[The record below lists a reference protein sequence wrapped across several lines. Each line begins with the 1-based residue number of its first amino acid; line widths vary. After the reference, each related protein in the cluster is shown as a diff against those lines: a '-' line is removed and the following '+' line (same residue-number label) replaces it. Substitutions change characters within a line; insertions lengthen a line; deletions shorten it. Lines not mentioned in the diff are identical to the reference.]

1 MRLHL
6 LRLLVVQKE
15 QQGQSEQPPR
25 LLREHGPGSP
35 VPQVQTVDTQQMA
48 QLLVQQAVKVL
59 QALMEQQLVPP
70 LAQVVQVALA
80 LQVAQWLF

>member
-1 MRLHL
+1 
-6 LRLLVVQKE
+6 
-15 QQGQSEQPPR
+15 
-25 LLREHGPGSP
+25 
-35 VPQVQTVDTQQMA
+35 MA